1 MKGYFKRTLQSVSLI
16 GIISV
21 VEIIASYALFLS
33 LNATGM
39 SENTSL
45 LIAFLTLVGLIVLG
59 LLLFP
64 KSIPSF
70 REEAGTSILKWLFS
84 KRRSM
89 RYVVLKQN
97 ELLEQLV
104 QSYDSLAHN
113 VAKQQESIIQLTHN
127 SQVSTKQ
134 NSNEQRQIE
143 SIEQLAESLAQQ
155 QKSIEQLAESLAKRI
170 SIEEKKDKLIEKIID
185 LTNAELQQK
194 LSEAAQPDTKLAQN
208 ISVVHLAHLLDEH
221 AREVLDRTILESIN
235 KITLTTDASAPTTQ
249 QHEPNEHEQEEQT
262 NTVSELTSIEKR
274 MQQQWNDLV
283 RAEQE
288 GVSLEVLEQMY
299 DSYIQATEEYNRYS
313 LEYQQRAEAIQS
325 RIDSRRKH
333 ISDRKPKTEAGDER
347 VVG

>member
-1 MKGYFKRTLQSVSLI
+1 MKGYFKRTLQSISLI

-64 KSIPSF
+64 KSIPTV
-70 REEAGTSILKWLFS
+70 REEAGISILKWLFS

-89 RYVVLKQN
+89 RHVVLRQN

-113 VAKQQESIIQLTHN
+113 VAKQQESIIQLSHD
-127 SQVSTKQ
+127 SQISTKQ

-170 SIEEKKDKLIEKIID
+170 SIEEKKDELIEKIID
-185 LTNAELQQK
+185 LTNAEFQQK

-208 ISVVHLAHLLDEH
+208 INIVHLGEY
-221 AREVLDRTILESIN
+221 AREVLDSAILESIN
-235 KITLTTDASAPTTQ
+235 KITLTTDASASRSQ
-249 QHEPNEHEQEEQT
+249 QHKPNEYEQEEQT
-262 NTVSELTSIEKR
+262 NIVSELTSIEKR

-288 GVSLEVLEQMY
+288 GVSLEVLELMY
-299 DSYIQATEEYNRYS
+299 DSYIQAMEEYNRYS
-313 LEYQQRAEAIQS
+313 MEYQQRAEAIQS
-325 RIDSRRKH
+325 LIDSQRKH
-333 ISDRKPKTEAGDER
+333 ISGRKPKTEAGDER
-347 VVG
+347 AVG